1 MTDLTAKYYNQLPQ
15 AKGGMMEQPPDCKE
29 CGKPLR
35 AYPFSAA
42 SQYGWAGC
50 GYFCTKDCAAYW
62 AVSKARKE
70 ERNDN

>member
-1 MTDLTAKYYNQLPQ
+1 MPTVHRTSRRGACSRE
-15 AKGGMMEQPPDCKE
+15 GGTVMEQPPNCQE
-29 CGKPLR
+29 CGKPLK

-42 SQYGWAGC
+42 SQYGWAGN

-70 ERNDN
+70 ER